1 MKNITLIALLLCSLT
16 TLFAQAP
23 QKMSYQSVIRKADGS
38 LVSNTSVKIKVSIL
52 QGSASGTASYI
63 ETQTATTNLNG
74 LATLEIGGGT
84 PVTGTFSG
92 INWGTGTY
100 FIKTETDITGGT
112 NYTIS
117 GASQLL
123 SVPYALYAGSTQNKG
138 KTSILITG
146 NITNEQAAAQI
157 ASEFGPYTENVY
169 IQNTTGLTT
178 VDLSM
183 LTNMVNLK
191 IDQNSNL
198 TTINLNGLIY
208 IYDSF
213 VIEGNSALSTLSV
226 TSLKSATS
234 GGDSDFLISNN
245 PVLTSISF
253 PGLVNTTGSFEIVEN
268 NTLTSVSFPVLT
280 TVSYLNIDKNNLITS
295 INFPNLT
302 SAQQLDIA
310 YNPKL
315 TSIGIPALTTLTDEI
330 YFASNALSSSQ
341 INTILNKLLTVT
353 LTTGTYIGLN
363 NQIPPAPP
371 TGQGITDKAT
381 LINAGNN
388 VQTD

>member
-1 MKNITLIALLLCSLT
+1 MKNITLIALLLCTLT

-23 QKMSYQSVIRKADGS
+23 QKMSYQSVIRKADGA

-52 QGSASGTASYI
+52 QGSATGTASYV
-63 ETQTATTNLNG
+63 ETQTATTNPNG

-92 INWGTGTY
+92 INWGAGTY

-123 SVPYALYAGSTQNKG
+123 SVPYALYAGNTQNKG

-146 NITNEQAAAQI
+146 NITNDQAAAQI
-157 ASEFGPYTENVY
+157 AAEFGPYTENVY
-169 IQNTTGLTT
+169 IQNTTGLTA
-178 VDLSM
+178 VDLCDF
-183 LTNMVNLK
+183 TNLVNLVVTK
-191 IDQNSNL
+191 NSNL
-198 TTINLNGLIY
+198 TTISLCSLSA

-213 VIEGNSALSTLSV
+213 IIDDNNALSSLSFPV
-226 TSLKSATS
+226 LKSTTPKYNQFS
-234 GGDSDFLISNN
+234 IYNN

-253 PGLVNTTGSFEIVEN
+253 PALVNSTGSLEIGKN
-268 NTLTSVSFPVLT
+268 NALTSILLPLLT
-280 TVSYLNIDKNNLITS
+280 TIYSLDIEQNALITS

-302 SAQQLDIA
+302 TISEDINIVHNA
-310 YNPKL
+310 KL
-315 TSIGIPALTTLTDEI
+315 TSINLPSLVYLNDSMTL
-330 YFASNALSSSQ
+330 SGNALPSTVV
-341 INTILNKLLTVT
+341 NTILTKLLTVT
-353 LTTGTYIGLN
+353 PISGKYIQLN
-363 NQIPPAPP
+363 VQTPPAPP

-381 LINAGNN
+381 LINNGNS
-388 VQTD
+388 VYTD